1 MTDKFKT
8 LCDLDKKD
16 IEKKLNQISNIVS
29 EPKYICCKCARAA
42 KKKEYLCKP
51 QKLSDLILKT

>member
-1 MTDKFKT
+1 MNKFKT

-16 IEKKLNQISNIVS
+16 IERRLDQITRIVS
-29 EPKYICCKCARAA
+29 APQYICRKCARAA

-51 QKLSDLILKT
+51 QKISDILSL